1 LVGAD
6 FASLRWGY
14 RSLPWIGISVAVQV
28 GRAKLRG
35 MAYGLHDEKP
45 LLHRGVRVAVREVQL
60 PRAVGAPE
68 RREVVE
74 AADAVV
80 VLPLLDGDR
89 VVLIKNRR
97 YAVNETLW
105 ELPAGTLEPGE
116 EPAAAAPRELT
127 EETGYAAGQIDPLTR
142 FFPAPGFCTECLHA
156 FRATG
161 LQHVGQSLDAT
172 EQIEAVPTF
181 WADAL
186 AMVRGGTIRDAKT
199 VATLLYHQA
208 FGRDIKR

>member
-1 LVGAD
+1 
-6 FASLRWGY
+6 
-14 RSLPWIGISVAVQV
+14 
-28 GRAKLRG
+28 

-45 LLHRGVRVAVREVQL
+45 LLHQGVRVAVRGVQL
-60 PRAVGAPE
+60 PRPGADPQ

-80 VLPLLDGDR
+80 ILPLMNDGR

-97 YAVNETLW
+97 YAVKQTLW

-116 EPAAAAPRELT
+116 DPAAAAPRELT
-127 EETGYAAGQIDPLTR
+127 EETGYAAGRIKPMTH

-156 FRATG
+156 FCATD
-161 LQHVGQSLDAT
+161 LAHVGQDLDAT
-172 EQIEAVPTF
+172 EDIQAVPTA

-186 AMVRGGTIRDAKT
+186 AMIREGTIRDAKT
-199 VATLLYHQA
+199 IATLLYHHT
-208 FGRDIKR
+208 FGRDTTR